1 MLKFKFILLVL
12 LLISIPVQGHKFY
25 VSLIQIDFNEA
36 DQKLE
41 FTFKIFSDDLENAVS
56 VFSGKRFYLDNSMET
71 DLADSL
77 LSSYIFRNF
86 KIWLNGSLYPMLFI
100 GKEVELDVTWC
111 YLEIPH
117 ITYLSEIRVSDEM
130 LLELFEDQVN
140 LINIKYKGVTSGMLL
155 NRKTPKD
162 IIWF

>member
-12 LLISIPVQGHKFY
+12 LLITIPAQGHKFY
-25 VSLIQIDFNEA
+25 VSLVQIDFNEA

-41 FTFKIFSDDLENAVS
+41 FTFKIFTDDLENAVS
-56 VFSGKRFYLDNSMET
+56 VFSGKKFYLDNSMET

-86 KIWLNGSLYPMLFI
+86 KIWLNGSLYPMLFL

-111 YLEIPH
+111 YLEIPD
-117 ITYLSEIRVSDEM
+117 IAYLSEIRISDKM

-155 NRKTPKD
+155 NRETPKD
-162 IIWF
+162 IIRF